1 MDVDFQLPVQV
12 SKNFV
17 WNRQFSIT
25 WNLIKSL
32 SLTFSS
38 NTTARIEE
46 TLGAVNRRL
55 FADKYEQ
62 WKDTV
67 LSSIRHLGTPWNY
80 NQTFTGTYRAPFN
93 RIPALDYLSGS
104 VTYNSVYRWDKGA
117 TVEDL
122 YLGNTIQNQTTWNAD
137 ARLNFETLFNKSKY
151 LQKINKRFSSSTSAR
166 NSNSRNNAARKRD
179 KKFERAFTLSPDTST
194 LVKHNLKTKKI
205 KFAAVANGQ
214 PKN

>member
-1 MDVDFQLPVQV
+1 MTGVQTCALPI
-12 SKNFV
+12 S
-17 WNRQFSIT
+17 
-25 WNLIKSL
+25 
-32 SLTFSS
+32 
-38 NTTARIEE
+38 
-46 TLGAVNRRL
+46 
-55 FADKYEQ
+55 
-62 WKDTV
+62 
-67 LSSIRHLGTPWNY
+67 
-80 NQTFTGTYRAPFN
+80 YRAPFN

-214 PKN
+214 PKKLNFKIIDENSVEILDRGSQTVNITVRDNNF